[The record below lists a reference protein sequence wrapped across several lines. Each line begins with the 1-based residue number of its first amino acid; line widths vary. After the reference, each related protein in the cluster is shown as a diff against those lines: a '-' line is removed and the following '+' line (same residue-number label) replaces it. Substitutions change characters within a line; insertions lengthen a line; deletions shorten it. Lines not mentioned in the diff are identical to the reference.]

1 GSCWAIGV
9 AKETFKRTNYVYMS
23 PENGVWA
30 LCHSEGQLL
39 AMTFSRTS
47 MDLCNVPSSIWV
59 GLDCSRGLVTFI
71 NGDNGD
77 EIF

>member
-9 AKETFKRTNYVYMS
+9 AKETLRKKGYVYMS

-30 LCHSEGQLL
+30 LCHSNGQLL
-39 AMTFSRTS
+39 AMTYSRTS
-47 MDLCNVPSSIWV
+47 MDLGSVPSSIWV
-59 GLDCSRGLVTFI
+59 GLDCSQGLVTFI
-71 NGDNGD
+71 DGDNGE